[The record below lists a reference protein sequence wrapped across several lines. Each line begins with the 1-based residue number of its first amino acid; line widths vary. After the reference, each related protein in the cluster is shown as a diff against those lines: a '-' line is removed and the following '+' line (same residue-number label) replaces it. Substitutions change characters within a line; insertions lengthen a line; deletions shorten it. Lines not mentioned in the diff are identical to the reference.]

1 MFEPTTFG
9 ERRSNLNETMMHR
22 MLAVQLRLGQ
32 KLQNPALRRDAQGN
46 LQTELQ
52 CHQEANEQ
60 LQYHF
65 QDYSRRSQQ
74 LRDLHAAEVL
84 GPVVEK
90 EGETLVDVPLLID
103 LIKNN
108 LGKAWFLGAENAST
122 AADGTV
128 GTAGFGKKYKD
139 WVESLP
145 DLDASMTDDIQS
157 GFYKD
162 GLSGIGI
169 PVAALV
175 IRYGDEV
182 ISIIFTGQFGA
193 SVVNLAHTKLRQG
206 ALRSEQYS
214 YRQNV
219 PQSVFAHEFAK
230 ALTAAGVADTYQ
242 FALPVKHDV
251 VVETAGEG
259 EVVVD
264 GATVEPTERA
274 VYVATEGGRE
284 GDAPI
289 IQVDEAGHTA
299 PSAAWMHSE
308 PETKSHGIVD
318 DSVTEAPAEE
328 QPWHQQKE
336 QQ

>member
-1 MFEPTTFG
+1 MFEPTSFAD
-9 ERRSNLNETMMHR
+9 RRSNLNETMMHR

-46 LQTELQ
+46 PQTELQ
-52 CHQEANEQ
+52 CHQEANSQ
-60 LQYHF
+60 LQLHF
-65 QDYSRRSQQ
+65 QDYSRRMQQ
-74 LRDLHAAEVL
+74 LRDKYAEEVL
-84 GPVVEK
+84 GPVVEA
-90 EGETLVDVPLLID
+90 EGQTLVNVQIMLD

-108 LGKAWFLGAENAST
+108 LGKAWFLGAENASQ
-122 AADGTV
+122 AVDGTV
-128 GTAGFGKKYKD
+128 GTAGFGIKYKD

-145 DLDASMTDDIQS
+145 DLDDSLTDDIQS

-182 ISIIFTGQFGA
+182 LSIVFTGQFGA

-219 PQSVFAHEFAK
+219 PLDVFAAEFDK
-230 ALTAAGVADTYQ
+230 ALRAAGVADTYR
-242 FALPVKHDV
+242 FVTAEPAVEEAPAVTNGFVATEEALAAAAEAAPATVTT
-251 VVETAGEG
+251 TAGES
-259 EVVVD
+259 
-264 GATVEPTERA
+264 P

-289 IQVDEAGHTA
+289 IQIDEAGHTVA
-299 PSAAWMHSE
+299 
-308 PETKSHGIVD
+308 
-318 DSVTEAPAEE
+318 AEE
-328 QPWHQQKE
+328 KPWFDTNNHQ
-336 QQ
+336 